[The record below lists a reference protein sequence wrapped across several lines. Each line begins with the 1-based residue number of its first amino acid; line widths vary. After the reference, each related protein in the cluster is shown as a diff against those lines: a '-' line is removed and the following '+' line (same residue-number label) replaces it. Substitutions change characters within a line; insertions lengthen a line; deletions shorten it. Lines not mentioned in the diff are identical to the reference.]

1 MIGPSTRL
9 VALLGDPVDHSLS
22 PRMHNA
28 AFRHLGLD
36 CRYLAFRVFGE
47 RFEEALRGLGALG
60 ALGANVTVP
69 HKERARRVVDALD
82 EDARACGAVNLVLF
96 RRNGSAAWGAN
107 TDVAGLRATLDEL
120 PPPRREG
127 ALLLGAG
134 GAARAAALAL
144 AERTEGN
151 LWVAARN
158 PERIRDLEASVPGL
172 EGRCRPL
179 AWGDLPPEP
188 WDLLV
193 QATPLGLPSRP
204 WDEAYLSR
212 LLDGGPSRALDLA
225 YRPEGLTEL
234 EEASRRRGIPVAS
247 GRRLLLHQGVATFR
261 LLTDREPPLE
271 IMEQAL
277 EGGEAS

>member
-82 EDARACGAVNLVLF
+82 E
-96 RRNGSAAWGAN
+96 
-107 TDVAGLRATLDEL
+107 L

-158 PERIRDLEASVPGL
+158 PERIRDLEASLPGL

-212 LLDGGPSRALDLA
+212 LLDAAPSRALDLA